1 MGISR
6 RLKELALIAARD
18 VSVLDV
24 RIGLRYTAVLLDNG
38 QVGLAFTF
46 HRDSMGGSSALKDLT
61 PLAGKKASEL
71 LALFGSTK
79 KVESA
84 VALAT
89 ANALSNTTKEGLVE
103 GDVLEH
109 LRLSPNDRVGM
120 VGYFAPMV
128 STLQRRASSLKI
140 FEQIDGPEG
149 DLLPEREAYKHLP
162 NCQVVLITSTSI
174 VNHTIDSILDAA
186 NSCREVALLGAST
199 PLLSEAFAE
208 TPVTLL
214 SGVVVTRPQ
223 EIMRIVS
230 EGGGMRVFKNYIS
243 KVNLRLN

>member
-1 MGISR
+1 MQISR
-6 RLKELALIAARD
+6 ILKGLVLTAAKD

-24 RIGLRYTAVLLDNG
+24 RIGLRYTAVHLDSG

-46 HRDSMGGSSALKDLT
+46 HRDSTRGCSALRDMGA
-61 PLAGKKASEL
+61 LAGKKASEL
-71 LALFGSTK
+71 LTLFDSKEKIAL
-79 KVESA
+79 A

-89 ANALSNTTKEGLVE
+89 VNALSNTTKEGLVE

-109 LRLSPNDRVGM
+109 LCLSPNDRVGM

-128 STLQRRASSLKI
+128 STLRRRASSLMI
-140 FEQIDGPEG
+140 FEQIDRPEG
-149 DLLPEREAYKHLP
+149 GILPEREAYKHLP
-162 NCQVVLITSTSI
+162 KCQVALITSTSI
-174 VNHTIDSILDAA
+174 INHTIDRILDAA
-186 NSCREVALLGAST
+186 NHCREVVLLGAST

-214 SGVVVTRPQ
+214 SGVVVIRPQ

-230 EGGGMRVFKNYIS
+230 EGGGMRVFKNYIC